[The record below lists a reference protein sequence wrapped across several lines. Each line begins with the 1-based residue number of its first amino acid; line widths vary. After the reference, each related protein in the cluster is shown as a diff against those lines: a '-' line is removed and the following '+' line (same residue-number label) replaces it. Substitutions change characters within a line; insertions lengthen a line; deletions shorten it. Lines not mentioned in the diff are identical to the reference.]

1 MPRKNENARQRP
13 RVKRLKMKRPKAVLV
28 PVLERRDGISPG
40 RLVAVA
46 EWRELA

>member
-1 MPRKNENARQRP
+1 MPRKPSNARQKP
-13 RVKRLKMKRPKAVLV
+13 VLKRLKLKPPKAVLI
-28 PVLERRDGISPG
+28 PVEQRRDGISPG

>member
-13 RVKRLKMKRPKAVLV
+13 RAKKLKIKRPKAVLV
-28 PVLERRDGISPG
+28 PVQERRDPISPG
-40 RLVAVA
+40 RLVAIA